1 MANSTPAAYH
11 CPSCG
16 ILSQAGEGE
25 GGEHVCRACGYKFR
39 KPIRVAPR
47 GGAGR
52 VESGGK
58 FVQRDVVSRRRLQ
71 SREQVVAPAEPLAVA
86 EATLAAGPEDPRHLK
101 EEMLED
107 GTLKVL
113 KRRKRKK
120 RDARRQLMFMGL
132 WVFVVGAI
140 SLSVREY
147 VKLDYAP
154 VLEDEKERQKRVE
167 QEKASEV
174 QGFIELHIEEC
185 RQVMEGYFAAADT
198 AERAQYVR
206 EQTRVASRMAVFYQ
220 TNLAQRP
227 GSVLTLERRG
237 LKIMGEVPGIET
249 LWRDQ
254 EGKYYELVFVREK
267 GRWAIDWEEF
277 VRYSSMPWHR
287 FLVGTAGQEGEFRL
301 YLRKRQVVLESE
313 GLVGVQFYPP
323 EDDAALRQRGESP
336 RVLVRLN
343 SEVGE
348 RLMRLWERE
357 IEEPGVG
364 DSMLWERDPDEL
376 QRVRVVLG
384 WEVGEDGEDYMVMK
398 ELVAGDWWGDG
409 LEEDFVV
416 GADGEEPAVPEGGE
430 DPPEAEGAAEE

>member
-1 MANSTPAAYH
+1 
-11 CPSCG
+11 
-16 ILSQAGEGE
+16 
-25 GGEHVCRACGYKFR
+25 
-39 KPIRVAPR
+39 
-47 GGAGR
+47 
-52 VESGGK
+52 
-58 FVQRDVVSRRRLQ
+58 

-86 EATLAAGPEDPRHLK
+86 EATLAAAPEDPRHLK

-120 RDARRQLMFMGL
+120 RDTKRQLIFMGL
-132 WVFVVGAI
+132 WLFVVGAI

-147 VKLDYAP
+147 VKLDRAP
-154 VLEDEKERQKRVE
+154 VLEDEKERQKRLE
-167 QEKASEV
+167 LEKASAV

-220 TNLAQRP
+220 TNLPRRP
-227 GSVLTLERRG
+227 ESVLTLEHRG
-237 LKIMGEVPGIET
+237 LKLMGEVPGIET

-277 VRYSSMPWHR
+277 VRYSSMPWHQ
-287 FLVGTAGQEGEFRL
+287 FLGGTAGREGEFRL
-301 YLRKRQVVLESE
+301 YLRKRQVVLESD

-323 EDDAALRQRGESP
+323 EDDAAVRQRGESP

-343 SEVGE
+343 SEIGE
-348 RLMRLWERE
+348 GLMRLWERE

-384 WEVGEDGEDYMVMK
+384 WVVGEDGEDYMVMK

-409 LEEDFVV
+409 LEEDIVV
-416 GADGEEPAVPEGGE
+416 GADGEEPAVSEGGE